1 MQPGGALM
9 PACLRPAPTSVHRV
23 SSAPAPRH
31 DGAPCSPVRAPER
44 VECGGRPQVRA
55 LFAVAGVLQPAVIF
69 IDEIDSILSAR
80 KSDGARAA
88 L

>member
-1 MQPGGALM
+1 MHATWRCAEASSSLVC
-9 PACLRPAPTSVHRV
+9 AHLYHKA
-23 SSAPAPRH
+23 SSAPAPR
-31 DGAPCSPVRAPER
+31 PTRSPVRAPER
-44 VECGGRPQVRA
+44 AECGGRPQVRA